1 MKNGKNNIN
10 NKLGDHILITQAMI
24 YANRQYYDD
33 KTKKQDSKFDKITE
47 MVENIMGKIQIS
59 NSLPDKI
66 YVPKVQDPTTMV
78 PDNKKSPPLKGTHHK
93 KLVACGI
100 SNKRSAL
107 QNYMNSSSRYNS
119 KTTLL

>member
-10 NKLGDHILITQAMI
+10 NNLGEHILITQAMI
-24 YANRQYYDD
+24 YANRKYYDD
-33 KTKKQDSKFDKITE
+33 KTKKQDSKFDQITE

-66 YVPKVQDPTTMV
+66 YVPKVQDPTAMV
-78 PDNKKSPPLKGTHHK
+78 PDNNKSPPLKGTNHK